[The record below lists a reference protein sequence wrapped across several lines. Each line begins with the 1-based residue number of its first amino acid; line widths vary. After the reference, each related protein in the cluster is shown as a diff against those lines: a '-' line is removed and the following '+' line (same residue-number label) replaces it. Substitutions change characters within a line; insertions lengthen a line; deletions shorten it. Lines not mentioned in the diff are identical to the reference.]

1 VFPTLFT
8 VRLGGRELAFHSYG
22 VLIAVGL
29 AAGIAV
35 AYREGRRS
43 GFDGGRVLDA
53 AFWMI
58 VAGLVGSRI
67 VYGIV
72 NAGDFARAC
81 VHGTS
86 GGPRS
91 VGGVVADCARILAI
105 WQGGLVFY
113 GGIAGA
119 ALVGWRFA
127 RREGWSF
134 AAFGDLF
141 APALALGHAFGR
153 LGCFAAGCCFGKLGG
168 GRWAVT
174 FPRGSVAFDELAGH
188 GALPAGWDRT
198 PGLHPTQL
206 YESFGELAILATL
219 LALRPRLRRRPGALL
234 VAYLGLYA
242 LLRFVVEIFRGDVVR
257 GMVVAFETP
266 RLAGWLRVP
275 PHEPLFLSVGQLGS
289 LIVIALCAFT
299 WPRLAG
305 IGASPKRGRAGA
317 RRHSP
322 AGAGGRGADDP

>member
-1 VFPTLFT
+1 MFPTLFT

-35 AYREGRRS
+35 AYREARRQ
-43 GFDGGRVLDA
+43 GFDRGRVLDA

-58 VAGLVGSRI
+58 VAGLIGSRI
-67 VYGIV
+67 VYGLV

-81 VHGTS
+81 FR
-86 GGPRS
+86 GGGEPRS
-91 VGGVVADCARILAI
+91 ALGVLSDCTRILAV

-113 GGIAGA
+113 GGVAGA

-153 LGCFAAGCCFGKLGG
+153 LGCFAAGCCFGKVGG
-168 GRWAVT
+168 GRLAVA
-174 FPRGSVAFDELAGH
+174 FPRGSVAFDELASH
-188 GALPAGWDRT
+188 GIISSGWDRT

-206 YESFGELAILATL
+206 YEAFGELAIFTAL
-219 LALRPRLRRRPGALL
+219 LVLRPRLRRRPGALL
-234 VAYLGLYA
+234 VGYLGLYA
-242 LLRFVVEIFRGDVVR
+242 LLRFVVEIFRGDVIR
-257 GMVVAFETP
+257 GLVVAFDTP
-266 RLAGWLRVP
+266 RLAAWLRLP
-275 PHEPLFLSVGQLGS
+275 AHDPIFFSVGQLCS
-289 LIVIALCAFT
+289 LIVIALCAFAWT
-299 WPRLAG
+299 RLRDGAPPRPR
-305 IGASPKRGRAGA
+305 SPRAP
-317 RRHSP
+317 RTQP
-322 AGAGGRGADDP
+322 EP